1 MHPDIIGWM
10 ATLVLVATLLRQMV
24 KQWRSPHPETL
35 SRWLFAGQMVASA
48 LFTLYSLMLGSS
60 VFVVTNLLLLATALL
75 GQVLARHRQ
84 RQAPSLPPVDHRWRI
99 PAGPGSPNRT

>member
-1 MHPDIIGWM
+1 MTAQPDSLIRFLLPDAGVRGVHVRLQ
-10 ATLVLVATLLRQMV
+10 ATWQEILSHAHYPDAAAELLG
-24 KQWRSPHPETL
+24 E
-35 SRWLFAGQMVASA
+35 ACVASA

-84 RQAPSLPPVDHRWRI
+84 RQAPLPP
-99 PAGPGSPNRT
+99 PC

>member
-1 MHPDIIGWM
+1 
-10 ATLVLVATLLRQMV
+10 MV
-24 KQWRSPHPETL
+24 VRRPE
-35 SRWLFAGQMVASA
+35 VASA

-84 RQAPSLPPVDHRWRI
+84 RQAPLPP
-99 PAGPGSPNRT
+99 PC